1 MFQGL
6 KPAISPFS
14 DTRTKVRVYLR
25 SKDKGSADSKD
36 KGSADSKDKG
46 SADSKDKG
54 SADSKD
60 KGSADSKDESSA
72 DSRDKS
78 GADASH
84 CLLLRPDDSGVAEAD
99 YGNSDK
105 DRVEAGK
112 EGVEPGA
119 DCDADRPHA

>member
-6 KPAISPFS
+6 KPAISPSS

-25 SKDKGSADSKD
+25 
-36 KGSADSKDKG
+36 
-46 SADSKDKG
+46 SKDKG

>member
-1 MFQGL
+1 MSQGL
-6 KPAISPFS
+6 KPAISPSS
-14 DTRTKVRVYLR
+14 DTRTEVRVYLR

-36 KGSADSKDKG
+36 R
-46 SADSKDKG
+46 G

-72 DSRDKS
+72 DTRDKS